1 MIHLNIFCNFV
12 AELKQILTTTNI
24 YTMKAVIYSRVSSQ
38 NERQNVE
45 RQLNDLRK
53 YAEKNDIEIVNE
65 YAEKISGATKNEKRI
80 VLNECLAFAKNN
92 NIDIILFSE
101 LSRLGRDIYE
111 VQENIKY
118 LHDNKINAYFAKENI
133 KVIDENGNESVVFP
147 VLISCL
153 GLVAQ
158 MERENIQY
166 RLNSGRELAK
176 EKGVKF
182 GRKVGSIKSQEKK
195 KEEYKE
201 QIKLLKKGVSVRQVA
216 TLTATSPTTVM
227 KLKKEFGL

>member
-1 MIHLNIFCNFV
+1 
-12 AELKQILTTTNI
+12 
-24 YTMKAVIYSRVSSQ
+24 MKAVIYTRVSST

-45 RQLNDLRK
+45 RQINDLRK
-53 YAEKNDIEIVNE
+53 YAESNNVEIIKE
-65 YAEKISGATKNEKRI
+65 YSEKISGAVKNDQRI
-80 VLNECLAFAKNN
+80 VLNECLFFAKEN

-101 LSRLGRDIYE
+101 LSRLGRNIYE
-111 VQENIKY
+111 IQENIKY
-118 LHDNKINAYFAKENI
+118 LHDNHINAYFQKENL
-133 KVIDENGNESVVFP
+133 KVIDENGNESIVFP

-182 GRKVGSIKSQEKK
+182 GRKVGSIKSQEKM
-195 KEEYKE
+195 KEQYKE

-216 TLTATSPTTVM
+216 SLTATSPTTIQ

>member
-1 MIHLNIFCNFV
+1 
-12 AELKQILTTTNI
+12 
-24 YTMKAVIYSRVSSQ
+24 MKAVIYSRVK
-38 NERQNVE
+38 RQNVE

-65 YAEKISGATKNEKRI
+65 YAEKISGATKNDKRI
-80 VLNECLAFAKNN
+80 VLNECLNFAKEN
-92 NIDIILFSE
+92 NIDIVLFSE

-111 VQENIKY
+111 IQENIKF
-118 LHDNKINAYFAKENI
+118 LHDNKINAYFQKENI

-158 MERENIQY
+158 VERENIQY

-176 EKGVKF
+176 QKGVKF
-182 GRKVGSIKSQEKK
+182 GRKVGSVKTQEQMKNQ
-195 KEEYKE
+195 YSE

-216 TLTATSPTTVM
+216 KLTSTSPTTIQ
-227 KLKKEFGL
+227 KIKKEFEL